1 MEENVV
7 NFERL
12 DKVDRILLSAED
24 SKRLDDWWLNIH
36 EGAYNEFR
44 PVMEEGLIILELDPN
59 MKYDQVFVKAN
70 HLTPMVLFCT
80 SIK

>member
-1 MEENVV
+1 MGEEENVV

-36 EGAYNEFR
+36 DGAFNEFR
-44 PVMEEGLIILELDPN
+44 PVMEEGLIVQELDPN
-59 MKYDQVFVKAN
+59 VRFEKAFVEE
-70 HLTPMVLFCT
+70 HQLT
-80 SIK
+80 S